1 MTSTTSALTTGSTP
15 CGPFVM
21 RWVEHGPPDAPLVLL
36 LHGIYAG
43 AHSYEWRNLVPV
55 LARDHRVRVPDLL
68 GAGRS
73 DRPDLEYTREVVQ
86 SAVDALVIDAGPD
99 AHVVASS
106 LTGAYALRTV
116 ARRRRGERAHAH
128 HADRTGCVA

>member
-1 MTSTTSALTTGSTP
+1 MASSLTDTLTTGSTA

-21 RWVEHGPPDAPLVLL
+21 RWTEHGPPDAPLVLL

-55 LARDHRVRVPDLL
+55 LAPDHRVRVPDLL

-73 DRPDLEYTREVVQ
+73 DRPDLEFTPGVVQ

-99 AHVVASS
+99 VHV
-106 LTGAYALRTV
+106 
-116 ARRRRGERAHAH
+116 
-128 HADRTGCVA
+128 